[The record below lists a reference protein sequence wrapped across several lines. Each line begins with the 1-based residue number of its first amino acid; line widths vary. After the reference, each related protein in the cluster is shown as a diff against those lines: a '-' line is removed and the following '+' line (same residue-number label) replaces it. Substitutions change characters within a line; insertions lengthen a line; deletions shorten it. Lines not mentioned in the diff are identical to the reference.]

1 MPYQVRLTTKD
12 VLQSRHYK
20 MKGEKRGQVIGDE
33 IDIKNKVLA
42 DKRKALLRVLK
53 DKRPLWGSEE
63 GSQEGFLSKRSFE
76 PEAYDEAVSPGL
88 ADKQRLGLREGLK
101 RKLSLKVVP
110 ITASIDATTGK
121 KKASKKKT
129 QKGG

>member
-1 MPYQVRLTTKD
+1 
-12 VLQSRHYK
+12 
-20 MKGEKRGQVIGDE
+20 MKGEKRGQVLGDE

-76 PEAYDEAVSPGL
+76 SEAYDEAVSPGP